1 MRKIIDA
8 NCLDTP
14 ILEQYLR
21 ADLKNMAVLT
31 EFAGMEV
38 YKGDPVVNVCN
49 SMRML
54 CQCPTQV
61 IVLKGA
67 RQIIREN
74 QNPADADVSSFI
86 DVDQTKYFAQ
96 SCEVINEAR
105 KGNPHAIAPI
115 VEHGK
120 RAAAEME
127 RLREDAAK
135 ILEGIGAVINTYN
148 PDHLKILRKG
158 SPITEELANRV
169 VRDILMIAALLIKA
183 HPDTTLVPTARE
195 LRNTYIFRFSLCG
208 YLLTLDWLERG
219 GPYKVKQERLRNDF
233 IDMSYA
239 AYATFFDGIISRD
252 KKLNRVYQMALY
264 FLKTVFEA

>member
-8 NCLDTP
+8 NCLETP
-14 ILEQYLR
+14 ILQQYLQG
-21 ADLKNMAVLT
+21 DPKNMAVLT

-49 SMRML
+49 SMKIL
-54 CQCPTQV
+54 CQYPTQV

-67 RQIIREN
+67 RQIIGEN
-74 QNPADADVSSFI
+74 QAPADTDVSSFI
-86 DVDQTKYFAQ
+86 DVNQTKHFGQ

-105 KGNPHAIAPI
+105 KGNPYAIDSI

-120 RAAAEME
+120 KATAEME
-127 RLREDAAK
+127 RLRKDAAR
-135 ILEGIGAVINTYN
+135 ILEGIEAVIGAYN

-158 SPITEELANRV
+158 APITEELANRI
-169 VRDILMIAALLIKA
+169 VRDILMITALLIKA
-183 HPDTTLVPTARE
+183 HPDTVLMPTARQ
-195 LRNTYIFRFSLCG
+195 LRNTYIFRFSLCA
-208 YLLTLDWLERG
+208 YLLTLDWIERG
-219 GPYKVKQERLRNDF
+219 GPYKVKLERIRNDF

-239 AYATFFDGIISRD
+239 TYATFFDGIISKD

-264 FLKTVFEA
+264 FLKAVFEV